1 MHHPCIDLPNKHSF
15 AMETVHSA
23 THALTMDK
31 PSIFKNI
38 GKKIKKKTKHAQPC
52 NGHALAIHSH
62 ALSMHWPCIS
72 HAFLVVAL
80 GSGQVVKKWSL
91 LTFLITV

>member
-38 GKKIKKKTKHAQPC
+38 GKKIKKTKQNMHNHAMAMHWPYTAMHYPC
-52 NGHALAIHSH
+52 IGHALA
-62 ALSMHWPCIS
+62 MR
-72 HAFLVVAL
+72 FLLLLWV
-80 GSGQVVKKWSL
+80 VVKW
-91 LTFLITV
+91 

>member
-38 GKKIKKKTKHAQPC
+38 GKKIKKQNKTCTTMQWPCIGHTQPC
-52 NGHALAIHSH
+52 IIHALA
-62 ALSMHWPCIS
+62 MH
-72 HAFLVVAL
+72 
-80 GSGQVVKKWSL
+80 
-91 LTFLITV
+91 

>member
-38 GKKIKKKTKHAQPC
+38 GKTKKHNHAMAMHWAYTAMHWAYTAMHYPC
-52 NGHALAIHSH
+52 IGHALA
-62 ALSMHWPCIS
+62 MR
-72 HAFLVVAL
+72 FLLLLWV
-80 GSGQVVKKWSL
+80 VVKW
-91 LTFLITV
+91 

>member
-38 GKKIKKKTKHAQPC
+38 GKKIKKTKQNMHNHAMAMYYPC
-52 NGHALAIHSH
+52 IPCIGH
-62 ALSMHWPCIS
+62 ALSMR
-72 HAFLVVAL
+72 FFAL
-80 GSGQVVKKWSL
+80 GSGEVVKKWSL
-91 LTFLITV
+91 LTFLIGV